1 MCMEDFLESDNW
13 ASSGLHVSDMRE
25 LFASVIE
32 SSYDGIY
39 ITDGEANTIIVNNS
53 YEQITG
59 LKRSDLLGRN
69 MRKLVEAG
77 VVNASGTLL
86 AIERGEPVTLEQ
98 KFNTGR
104 WATITSVPHFDETG
118 CVTMVVTN
126 VRDVTE
132 IHNLRRRLT
141 RQEERNQQYL
151 SEIEVIRRQII
162 GNDDLVA
169 VDENMLRSILLVQK
183 VVSTD
188 AIVLILGET
197 GVGKE
202 VVATYIHQNSNRANN
217 NLIKVNCGAIPQ
229 HLVESELF
237 GYEKGAFTGANR
249 EGKAGLFEA
258 ADKGTIFL
266 DEVGDLPLD
275 MQVKLLRVVQDKEI
289 QRVGAVKPRK
299 IDVRIVAATNRNLE
313 RMVEERT
320 FRADLY
326 YRLSVFPITIPP
338 LRERLMDIL
347 PLAEVILKEFN
358 RKYGACKEFTP
369 ASQLLMQSYDWPGN
383 VRELRNVIER
393 AAILAAGTAISP
405 FDLAIPHTDMLKNG
419 LNTLP
424 DNPVDLKKILENIES
439 DYIHQ
444 AYNKHKNIR
453 RAAKSLSMDAATY
466 VRKRKKY
473 EV

>member
-1 MCMEDFLESDNW
+1 MEDFLESDNW